1 MLTRACNDQARG
13 ARATARAA
21 IRSPAMAPFAP
32 VDDRLPR
39 WIASHRRVFALTG
52 AGCSTASGIP
62 DYRDHD
68 GEWKRR
74 PPVMIQAF
82 RTEDAVYRRYW
93 ARAYAGWPRFTAAA
107 PNAAHRAFAAWE
119 AAGTL
124 VQLVTQNVDR
134 LHQRAGSRAVI
145 DLHGRLDVVACLG
158 CGERTSRAATQ
169 ETIAAANPRW
179 AAEAATAPDGDADV
193 EAALVASFAAPRCE
207 RCGGLLKPDVVFF
220 GENVPRDRYEQ
231 ACAALARADALL
243 VAGSSLM
250 VYSGFRFVR
259 LAHEAGLPIAIVN
272 RGRTRG
278 DDVASLKIDGDLSS
292 TLTEAVGQV
301 FAPAP
306 ADARCEDDRV
316 TVSGSAA
323 STLPSS

>member
-1 MLTRACNDQARG
+1 MLTPDASAE
-13 ARATARAA
+13 
-21 IRSPAMAPFAP
+21 
-32 VDDRLPR
+32 RLHR
-39 WIASHRRVFALTG
+39 WIAAHRRVFALTG

-62 DYRDHD
+62 DYRDEQ

-82 RTEDAVYRRYW
+82 RTEEATYRRYW

-107 PNAAHRAFAAWE
+107 PGAAHRAFAAWE
-119 AAGTL
+119 ASGTL
-124 VQLVTQNVDR
+124 ARLVTQNVDG

-145 DLHGRLDVVACLG
+145 DLHGRLESVICLG
-158 CGERTSRAATQ
+158 CGDRTSRAALQ
-169 ETIAAANPRW
+169 AVMADANPGW
-179 AAEAATAPDGDADV
+179 LAVAQAAPDGDADID
-193 EAALVASFAAPRCE
+193 AAAIASFAAPRCG

-220 GENVPRDRYEQ
+220 GENVPAARVDAARE
-231 ACAALARADALL
+231 ALAHADALL

-278 DDVASLKIDGDLSS
+278 DDLAALKIEGDVGGALS
-292 TLTEAVGQV
+292 EAIGAVHTTT
-301 FAPAP
+301 PW
-306 ADARCEDDRV
+306 DR
-316 TVSGSAA
+316 A
-323 STLPSS
+323 